1 MLILAEIL
9 DKCTLEN
16 RYQLLKTLR
25 QIIESFRFA
34 ANALKVNLLRTTLSL
49 LGVTIGIFAI
59 IAVFTVV
66 DSLER
71 SIKDSFSFLGA
82 NILYVEKWPYGLGGE
97 YPWWKYMKRPPV
109 STSEFEFLNEHVTY
123 MKSSTIYATRGGS
136 LIKYENSSINNVSL
150 CGATYGYNDV
160 FDLDIVQ
167 GRFFTQQEADGARN
181 VAVIGA
187 DIVAA
192 LFPLTD
198 PIGKE
203 IKIRGLKYVVI
214 GTIKKEGESMLGFS
228 SNDKACYVPYKSF
241 QKLYYTGGMFGINP
255 SIAIKGLEEDAG
267 LAELESQVT
276 GLMRAK
282 RGLKPLEEDSFA
294 LNRPESITNFL
305 TEIFKVISLAG
316 WVIGGFSILVG
327 GFGIA
332 NIMFVSVKERTNLIG
347 IQKSIG
353 AKNYFILLQFLFE
366 SVFLSVIGGGVGIFL
381 VYLLTFI
388 PLGTFVIVLTAKNIL
403 IGLGVASIVGT
414 VAGIVPAAI
423 ASKMDPVTAI
433 RTS

>member
-1 MLILAEIL
+1 M
-9 DKCTLEN
+9 
-16 RYQLLKTLR
+16 KTLR
-25 QIIESFRFA
+25 LIIESFWFA
-34 ANALKVNLLRTTLSL
+34 TNALKVNLLRTTLSL

-97 YPWWKYMKRPPV
+97 YPWWKYMSRPPV
-109 STSEFEFLNEHVTY
+109 DMSEFEFLNEHLTY
-123 MKSSTIYATRGGS
+123 MKSSAIYATRSGS
-136 LIKYENSSINNVSL
+136 LIKHENSSINNVNL

-160 FDLDIVQ
+160 FELDIVE
-167 GRFFTQQEADGARN
+167 GRYFTPQEGEGARN

-187 DIVAA
+187 DIAAA

-203 IKIRGLKYVVI
+203 IKIKGLKYVVI
-214 GTIKKEGESMLGFS
+214 GTLKKEGESMLGVS
-228 SNDKACYVPYKSF
+228 SNDKACYIPYKSF
-241 QKLYYTGGMFGINP
+241 QKLYYTEGIFGINP
-255 SIAIKGLEEDAG
+255 SIAIKGFEEDTD

-305 TEIFKVISLAG
+305 TEIFKVITFAG

-366 SVFLSVIGGGVGIFL
+366 SLFLSVIGGGVGILL
-381 VYLLTFI
+381 VYFLTFI
-388 PLGTFVIVLTAKNIL
+388 PLGTFVVVLTAKNVL
-403 IGLGVASIVGT
+403 IGFGVASIVGT
-414 VAGIVPAAI
+414 VAGIVPAVI